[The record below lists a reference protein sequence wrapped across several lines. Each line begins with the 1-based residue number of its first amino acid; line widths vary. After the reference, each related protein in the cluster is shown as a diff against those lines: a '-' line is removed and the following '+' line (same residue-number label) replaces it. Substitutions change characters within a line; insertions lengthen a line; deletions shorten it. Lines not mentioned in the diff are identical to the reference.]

1 MKKRIKLNES
11 ELRNI
16 ISESVKR
23 VLKESL
29 SNNNEV
35 WDLLEKVK
43 ECLGADEVCNRLVG
57 RDPYAAYKV
66 LKDIYSIECGNTI
79 DDENDFSQEDTERFD
94 SDPEPEEYESLKKLF
109 QMYPPKN
116 R

>member
-1 MKKRIKLNES
+1 MKKSIKLNES

-23 VLKESL
+23 VLKESF

-79 DDENDFSQEDTERFD
+79 DDENDFSQEDIEHFN
-94 SDPEPEEYESLKKLF
+94 SLGKYQDF
-109 QMYPPKN
+109 
-116 R
+116 

>member
-1 MKKRIKLNES
+1 MKKSIKLNES

-16 ISESVKR
+16 ISESVKK
-23 VLKESL
+23 VLKESF

-66 LKDIYSIECGNTI
+66 LKDIYSVECGNTT
-79 DDENDFSQEDTERFD
+79 DDKNDFSQKDIEHFN
-94 SDPEPEEYESLKKLF
+94 SLGKYQDF
-109 QMYPPKN
+109 
-116 R
+116 